1 VFLSQQNVG
10 KNSDKNIIQ
19 TEAPPVSNT
28 PQAQAAAPTPAVS
41 QLVSKPLEVQSK
53 PVQDSAQESEKQK
66 PDVDKQKQD
75 AAAREA
81 AMQAEK
87 KKQEAAKALELKQ
100 QAELAKAEK
109 DKQQAIAL
117 AQQKQQQETAKA
129 EQARQQEI
137 ANRLS
142 KADALREQGS
152 LVSPEDNNAMMAYRS
167 VLELDSNN
175 AKATQALKDVENS
188 YLMGIRYLIE
198 GGKTD
203 EATAKLREANKVF
216 PNSVAVGELLALQQK
231 KVAEIAAAKA
241 EASSPKVTR
250 IVVNDA
256 AFESMQLAQKTN
268 LPIARAAYVGFS
280 YQNFEGA
287 TSLLQAVLYD
297 SARTVKIT
305 QKPVV
310 VTGAQGNVF
319 FTLARPV
326 EGFPDGG
333 YTLDLMLNDQKLVTV
348 VFTVAH

>member
-1 VFLSQQNVG
+1 
-10 KNSDKNIIQ
+10 
-19 TEAPPVSNT
+19 
-28 PQAQAAAPTPAVS
+28 
-41 QLVSKPLEVQSK
+41 
-53 PVQDSAQESEKQK
+53 
-66 PDVDKQKQD
+66 
-75 AAAREA
+75 
-81 AMQAEK
+81 MQAEK
-87 KKQEAAKALELKQ
+87 KKQQEAAKALELKQ
-100 QAELAKAEK
+100 QAEIAKAENE
-109 DKQQAIAL
+109 KQQAIAL

-142 KADALREQGS
+142 KADALREQGA
-152 LVSPEDNNAMMAYRS
+152 LVSPEDNNAMTAYRS
-167 VLELDSNN
+167 VLELDPNN

-188 YLMGIRYLIE
+188 YLMGIRYLIDA
-198 GGKTD
+198 GKVD
-203 EATAKLREANKVF
+203 EATTKLREANKVF

-241 EASSPKVTR
+241 EASSPKVTKL
-250 IVVNDA
+250 VVNDA
-256 AFESMQLAQKTN
+256 AFESMQLAQKAN
-268 LPIARAAYVGFS
+268 LPIARTAYVGFS